1 LGNNKKEK
9 SNVVKRTRNSRTKPE
24 YTLNA
29 PSIKFVTVDLT
40 NDIMDMLHEDSW
52 RSKRIRDN
60 DNDVHK
66 DINSSI
72 ERVKKIH
79 DNIDEKFKL
88 ENEKMNKK

>member
-1 LGNNKKEK
+1 
-9 SNVVKRTRNSRTKPE
+9 
-24 YTLNA
+24 
-29 PSIKFVTVDLT
+29 
-40 NDIMDMLHEDSW
+40 MDMLHEDSW